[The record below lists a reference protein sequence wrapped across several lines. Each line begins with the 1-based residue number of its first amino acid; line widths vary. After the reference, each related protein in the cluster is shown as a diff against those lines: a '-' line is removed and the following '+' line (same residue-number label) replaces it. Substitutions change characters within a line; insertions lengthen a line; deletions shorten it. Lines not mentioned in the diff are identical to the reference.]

1 MNTETLAAPVAQT
14 LTLSLSTAKTM
25 PPRFSMREFVLRY
38 NFLAIFLLVVLIAT
52 NLSDNFLTWRNITN
66 LFQQASIVG
75 IVAVGMT
82 FVILTANID
91 LSVGSLVAFGGM
103 LVAILLT
110 HGVSI
115 PLAIVI
121 TLISGAII
129 GSSMGALSIYAK
141 VPSFIITLA
150 GLVSFRGLTYLMS
163 DGTPVG
169 GLPDEFGTFGS
180 LMVNLVPGL
189 DLPFPAMGLAFIAI
203 SLLAGLVLRKTV
215 FGEYVLASGGNA
227 EAARL
232 SGVPV
237 KPVITVVF
245 AISGLLAALGGVL
258 LTTRL
263 NIGQPTAAQ
272 GLELDAIAAVVL
284 GGTSLFGGRGG
295 VLGTSVAVML
305 LQVLRNIFNLLG
317 LGSFYQ
323 MTITGVIIVLAILLN
338 RLIDHHSGR
347 S

>member
-1 MNTETLAAPVAQT
+1 MSTNTLAAAPAPR
-14 LTLSLSTAKTM
+14 LSL
-25 PPRFSMREFVLRY
+25 REGVLRY
-38 NFLAIFLLVVLIAT
+38 NFLAIFALVVLIAT
-52 NLSDNFLTWRNITN
+52 RLSDNFLTWHNIAN
-66 LFQQASIVG
+66 LFQQAAIVG

-103 LVAILLT
+103 LVATLLT
-110 HGVSI
+110 QGLPI
-115 PLAIVI
+115 ALAVAL
-121 TLISGAII
+121 TLASGALI
-129 GSSMGALSIYAK
+129 GAGIGALSIYAR

-150 GLVSFRGLTYLMS
+150 ALVSFRGLTYLIS
-163 DGTPVG
+163 DGTPLG
-169 GLPDEFGTFGS
+169 GLPQAFGLFGS
-180 LMVNLVPGL
+180 LMLNLVPGL
-189 DLPFPAMGLAFIAI
+189 DLPFPAMGLAFITIAC
-203 SLLAGLVLRKTV
+203 AAAWVLRRTV
-215 FGEYVLASGGNA
+215 FGEYLRACGGNA

-232 SGVPV
+232 SGVPIR
-237 KPVITVVF
+237 PVVTAVF
-245 AISGLLAALGGVL
+245 ALSGLLATLGGVL
-258 LTTRL
+258 LTSRL

-295 VLGTSVAVML
+295 VLGTAVAVML

-323 MTITGVIIVLAILLN
+323 MTMTGVIIVAAILLN
-338 RLIDHHSGR
+338 RLLDHHSGR